1 MKKTTIT
8 ASAKAPPRRRFC
20 VICNSAVKSD
30 YYLIYK
36 ANLCYKCTDRLEALL
51 HKIMTSINNNIVNTT
66 TTTTTA
72 ASSVTAADVEK
83 EEVNEGGATAT
94 ATAKTEIT
102 YSDFEDP
109 PQGNDHNDDD
119 DDDEEEEL
127 EEMMMTATDNNNT
140 RCMVFKCKEKAEY
153 SFLGKR
159 AKQKCFCRDHYL
171 LISSI
176 IKGKSSI

>member
-1 MKKTTIT
+1 
-8 ASAKAPPRRRFC
+8 
-20 VICNSAVKSD
+20 
-30 YYLIYK
+30 
-36 ANLCYKCTDRLEALL
+36 
-51 HKIMTSINNNIVNTT
+51 MTSINNNIVN
-66 TTTTTA
+66 TTTTA

-83 EEVNEGGATAT
+83 EEVNEGEAT
-94 ATAKTEIT
+94 ATAKTKIT

-119 DDDEEEEL
+119 DDDEEEENL
-127 EEMMMTATDNNNT
+127 EEMMMTATDNNNNNT